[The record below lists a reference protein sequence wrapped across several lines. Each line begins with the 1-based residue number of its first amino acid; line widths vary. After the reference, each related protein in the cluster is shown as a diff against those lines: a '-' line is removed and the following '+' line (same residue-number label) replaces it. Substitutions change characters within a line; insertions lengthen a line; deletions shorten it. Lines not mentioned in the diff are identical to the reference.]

1 MPARGRGRLS
11 GSGQAAHRRSR
22 VIRVLLA
29 DDQTLVRAGFRAI
42 LESDDDIE
50 VAGEAPDGTAAV
62 ALAER
67 LLPDVVLMDIRMPS
81 LDGIG
86 ATRQIASDARLA
98 NVRVLILT
106 TFETDEYV
114 FEALRAGASGFLVKD
129 TEPIELLRAVRVV
142 ARGEALLAPSVTRRL
157 IDEVVSQSS
166 RVISVPGL
174 TELTEREREI
184 MVLVATGLSNDEI
197 ADHLTISPATV
208 KTHASRIMAKIG
220 ARDRAQVVVFAH
232 QAGLVRGGRAVS
244 IVPL

>member
-1 MPARGRGRLS
+1 
-11 GSGQAAHRRSR
+11 

-42 LESDDDIE
+42 LESDDGIE
-50 VAGEAPDGTAAV
+50 VVGEAPDGTAAV

-67 LLPDVVLMDIRMPS
+67 LLPDVVLMDIRMPG

-86 ATRQIASDARLA
+86 ATRQIASDVRLA

-106 TFETDEYV
+106 TFETDDYV

-166 RVISVPGL
+166 RVINVPGL

-208 KTHASRIMAKIG
+208 KTHVSRIMAKVG

-244 IVPL
+244 IAPL

>member
-1 MPARGRGRLS
+1 M
-11 GSGQAAHRRSR
+11 
-22 VIRVLLA
+22 IRVLLA

-42 LESDDDIE
+42 LESDDGIE
-50 VAGEAPDGTAAV
+50 VVGEAPDGTAAV
-62 ALAER
+62 ALAAR

-86 ATRQIASDARLA
+86 ATRQIASDVRLA

-106 TFETDEYV
+106 TFETDDYV

-208 KTHASRIMAKIG
+208 KTHASRIMAKVG

-244 IVPL
+244 IAPL

>member
-1 MPARGRGRLS
+1 
-11 GSGQAAHRRSR
+11 

-42 LESDDDIE
+42 LESDDGIE
-50 VAGEAPDGTAAV
+50 VVGEAPDGTAAV

-208 KTHASRIMAKIG
+208 KTHASRVMAKIG

-244 IVPL
+244 IAPL